1 MPAERCPRCGTART
15 AGSCACNAVSPAEET
30 AVLPHLEGPP
40 LVRPYVA
47 GAAVVEP
54 GDPAGDP
61 FATRPVPP
69 PVQPITAAPPP
80 SGPPVA
86 VPPSAAQP
94 PAVQPI
100 TGPPPGSGP
109 PPPPNRPPHV
119 PQAASP
125 FGPPQPAPVPVQP
138 PQQPRPDADATQVL
152 PPVPAQQPPRASGAP
167 GRFVPIPPPGAAAGP
182 GQVPAAEQTMPL
194 TLGPV
199 KAPPQ
204 RPAPGRG
211 AGPDETTRLTPVGG
225 PGGPNGDEPWSAAA
239 GADLGMF
246 TFREDGADGPVS
258 RADHRERRR
267 QSADR
272 RRLVIAGG
280 AVGVTAL
287 AVSLAMLLSSS
298 PSTVDNALP
307 APTAPATVS
316 SADPAPAPAPSET
329 ASPEPSAGSPSPT
342 RTKARPS
349 QTATS
354 SAPAADAPAT
364 SDPAPPAAAPS
375 PSPSTSAS
383 RSSAQP
389 SSSAATRALKI
400 GDSGPEVTQM
410 QRLLMTARCNLIGNL
425 YVDQTP
431 DGRPGFGNWT
441 QFVLTDFQS
450 SQQRAKKLKNFQ
462 PGVYDAPTQ
471 VALQAAAKTPDC

>member
-61 FATRPVPP
+61 FATRPLPP
-69 PVQPITAAPPP
+69 PVQPITAAPAAAAPPP
-80 SGPPVA
+80 SGPPIA

-100 TGPPPGSGP
+100 TGPPPGAAP

-125 FGPPQPAPVPVQP
+125 FGPPQPAPAPVQP
-138 PQQPRPDADATQVL
+138 QPQPRPDADATQVL
-152 PPVPAQQPPRASGAP
+152 PPVPAQQQPPRASGAP
-167 GRFVPIPPPGAAAGP
+167 GRFVPIPPPGAAS
-182 GQVPAAEQTMPL
+182 GQGEVPAAEQTMPL

-204 RPAPGRG
+204 HPAAGRG

-225 PGGPNGDEPWSAAA
+225 PGGPNGPNGSNGDEPWPAAA
-239 GADLGMF
+239 GTDLGMF
-246 TFREDGADGPVS
+246 TFREDGADGPIS

-287 AVSLAMLLSSS
+287 GASLAMLLSSS
-298 PSTVDNALP
+298 PSPVDNALP
-307 APTAPATVS
+307 APTAPAVVS
-316 SADPAPAPAPSET
+316 SADPAPDPAPSGT

-354 SAPAADAPAT
+354 KA
-364 SDPAPPAAAPS
+364 AAAPTAEAPSASSS
-375 PSPSTSAS
+375 PSPDRTSQS
-383 RSSAQP
+383 P
-389 SSSAATRALKI
+389 SAAATLRL
-400 GDSGPEVTQM
+400 DDTGPDVTQM
-410 QRLLMTARCNLIGNL
+410 QRLLMTVNCNRIGQLDSDRTSGN
-425 YVDQTP
+425 Q
-431 DGRPGFGNWT
+431 PGFGYWT
-441 QFVLTDFQS
+441 QSVLAVFQHKE
-450 SQQRAKKLKNFQ
+450 RKLKGVAL
-462 PGVYDAPTQ
+462 GVYDPQTRS
-471 VALQAAAKTPDC
+471 ALQEAAKAPDC